1 MPRCGD
7 CQRLNLPCRWPSD
20 HQSSRAGSR
29 HAPSSVSA
37 ASETPEVLSP
47 QTTSSD
53 EGRSSVEELPVVS
66 SRGSR
71 SLGMRLSPNCS
82 WNPHLQTS
90 EDRSLF
96 NHYVHIVARAL
107 SRSSDL
113 DGNPFIATLLPIAA
127 TSDTV
132 TNVILGLSGGHWRR
146 VYPNIWN
153 RALTRQGKALSQIN
167 RLLTLSDPR
176 STFEACTAV
185 LLLCLTELFDGT
197 SRVWKWHLKAAS
209 AILKSLPMDSLAS
222 KSEWNFC
229 ISLFHYLDAMSTI
242 SSCKPPLLHSDSTIE
257 DFTALLA
264 SRTPPEPLP
273 ESKGS
278 IDAIYGISPAL
289 FDFLGMVNLLADHR
303 NRRVDE
309 LSEIGFRTAA
319 AHLES
324 QVDSWRSN
332 QDHITDTPLT
342 GPAKEVAAAT
352 TAFEWA
358 IRLRLHQIV
367 EGYDPSH
374 EKVESSIQRIL
385 AAVLEIPYGSKVE
398 GCLLFPLVIAGASST
413 DMERRMFVKER
424 LMVLENTLGF
434 RHIQYA
440 RPLLE
445 TVWEDEPYGEGS
457 GRGPNWAYVRYSR
470 FPGVVFV

>member
-153 RALTRQGKALSQIN
+153 RALTRQGKGN
-167 RLLTLSDPR
+167 
-176 STFEACTAV
+176 
-185 LLLCLTELFDGT
+185 
-197 SRVWKWHLKAAS
+197 AS
-209 AILKSLPMDSLAS
+209 PM
-222 KSEWNFC
+222 E
-229 ISLFHYLDAMSTI
+229 
-242 SSCKPPLLHSDSTIE
+242 
-257 DFTALLA
+257 
-264 SRTPPEPLP
+264 
-273 ESKGS
+273 
-278 IDAIYGISPAL
+278 
-289 FDFLGMVNLLADHR
+289 
-303 NRRVDE
+303 
-309 LSEIGFRTAA
+309 
-319 AHLES
+319 
-324 QVDSWRSN
+324 
-332 QDHITDTPLT
+332 
-342 GPAKEVAAAT
+342 
-352 TAFEWA
+352 
-358 IRLRLHQIV
+358 
-367 EGYDPSH
+367 
-374 EKVESSIQRIL
+374 
-385 AAVLEIPYGSKVE
+385 
-398 GCLLFPLVIAGASST
+398 
-413 DMERRMFVKER
+413 
-424 LMVLENTLGF
+424 
-434 RHIQYA
+434 
-440 RPLLE
+440 
-445 TVWEDEPYGEGS
+445 
-457 GRGPNWAYVRYSR
+457 
-470 FPGVVFV
+470 